1 MGFCVFFVFF
11 SCFFEVQTILGC
23 EPWAEQGGERE
34 EEAGGGE
41 QQSSSVEAGGRW
53 VS

>member
-1 MGFCVFFVFF
+1 MFFWFLFF
-11 SCFFEVQTILGC
+11 WKTSEVQTILGW
-23 EPWAEQGGERE
+23 EPWARKGGERG

-41 QQSSSVEAGGRW
+41 QQSSSLEAGGRW

>member
-1 MGFCVFFVFF
+1 MFFWFLFFCKT
-11 SCFFEVQTILGC
+11 SEVQTILGW
-23 EPWAEQGGERE
+23 EPWARKGGERG